1 MTPLSL
7 TSESMFPE
15 CCRNLPAQFVDAHT
29 AGVRV
34 KADLAGNPCHDAMNK
49 KAMVA
54 WKDAL
59 ESFKHNS
66 KVITNDCHG
75 VPLIATD

>member
-1 MTPLSL
+1 
-7 TSESMFPE
+7 
-15 CCRNLPAQFVDAHT
+15 
-29 AGVRV
+29 VRV

-66 KVITNDCHG
+66 KVIATDCH
-75 VPLIATD
+75 

>member
-1 MTPLSL
+1 MTPD
-7 TSESMFPE
+7 PDG
-15 CCRNLPAQFVDAHT
+15 RVDAPAQFVDAHT

-54 WKDAL
+54 WKEAL

-66 KVITNDCHG
+66 KVIATDCH
-75 VPLIATD
+75 